1 MQSSQPVLH
10 LLISGQR
17 LQGLFGRGL
26 RTRILGN
33 AVQSVMFTVIWR
45 GLAEKWGNKNAEEGA
60 EIKGAFD
67 GDEDR

>member
-1 MQSSQPVLH
+1 
-10 LLISGQR
+10 
-17 LQGLFGRGL
+17 
-26 RTRILGN
+26 
-33 AVQSVMFTVIWR
+33 MFTVIWR